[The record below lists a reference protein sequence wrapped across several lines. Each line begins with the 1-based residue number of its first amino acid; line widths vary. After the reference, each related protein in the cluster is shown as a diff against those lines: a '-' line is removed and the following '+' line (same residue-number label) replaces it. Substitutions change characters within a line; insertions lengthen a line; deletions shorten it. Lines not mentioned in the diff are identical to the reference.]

1 MIVIAIMTLLALI
14 YTTYSYN
21 RIIGLI
27 EAIRNNQRQI
37 DIQLDRRFKVF
48 ESLIEVVKKHMDFES
63 STLREIVSLRQQSI
77 QAGNQGNQRSKIAHE
92 EAISTILGNIKLVFE
107 QYPTL
112 QSSKHAIQLQ
122 EEIVST
128 ENKLSFAKQAY
139 NDSIERY
146 TAYTRSFPSLLIVK
160 LFAQTLTQQCSY
172 WRLSDA
178 QITTHEAYTIKL

>member
-1 MIVIAIMTLLALI
+1 MIVIAIMTFLALI

-77 QAGNQGNQRSKIAHE
+77 QAGNQRSKIAHE
-92 EAISTILGNIKLVFE
+92 EAISTILGNINMVFE

-112 QSSKHAIQLQ
+112 QSSKHAIELQ

-139 NDSIERY
+139 NDSIEQY

-178 QITTHEAYTIKL
+178 QITTHEAYTVKL